1 MSALIFDRTQADTDR
16 AAYLIGKIHRGET
29 LTESEQ
35 AEYNAG
41 LRGCYNITDLN
52 RVEAKVR
59 ELAETLRSYG
69 YSVDYTVPLK
79 GASVLPSGYTQ
90 LEYIQSSG
98 TQWIKTGV
106 IPTINTRYYAE
117 FEIVSIDGSKGIIGV
132 VDNNCCIWY
141 DKTSLYGAFTIGY
154 DVYASESVSN
164 GKKYVCELKNGSFVV
179 NGVTYS
185 IPSVSSWD
193 NQKEA
198 FIFDLNY
205 NGSYGKSSIKAY
217 RCIIYDGAVKIRD
230 YVPAKNSSG
239 TIGLFDIVNDVFY
252 TNSGTGAFTAGAEI
266 GALEDRD
273 WQYTDTMLESDVLL
287 YLANIAALRDV
298 ITLPPDIPPIPT
310 IDRWIDWMAANDIE
324 RIVYELDR
332 MIYAIVPLFRRCGTF
347 RAGKNAQHL
356 LLAKGVN

>member
-205 NGSYGKSSIKAY
+205 NGSYGKSSIKVY
-217 RCIIYDGAVKIRD
+217 RCIIYDGAAKIRD
-230 YVPAKNSSG
+230 YVPAKNSSE
-239 TIGLFDIVNDVFY
+239 TIGLYDTVNGAFY
-252 TNSGTGAFTAGAEI
+252 TNAGSGTFTAGADI
-266 GALEDRD
+266 
-273 WQYTDTMLESDVLL
+273 
-287 YLANIAALRDV
+287 NNNF
-298 ITLPPDIPPIPT
+298 LPGEEVT
-310 IDRWIDWMAANDIE
+310 N
-324 RIVYELDR
+324 
-332 MIYAIVPLFRRCGTF
+332 
-347 RAGKNAQHL
+347 
-356 LLAKGVN
+356 